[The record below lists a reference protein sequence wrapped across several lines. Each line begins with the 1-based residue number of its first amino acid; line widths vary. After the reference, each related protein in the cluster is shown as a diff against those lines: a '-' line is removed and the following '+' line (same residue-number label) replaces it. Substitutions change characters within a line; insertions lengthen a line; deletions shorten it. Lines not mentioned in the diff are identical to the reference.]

1 LHRPE
6 RGSPADMGETMA
18 EMLEFYLVLRN
29 CDDIK
34 RIIEEFYREKE
45 EEFMKELTALRCE
58 SLVTGA

>member
-1 LHRPE
+1 
-6 RGSPADMGETMA
+6 MA